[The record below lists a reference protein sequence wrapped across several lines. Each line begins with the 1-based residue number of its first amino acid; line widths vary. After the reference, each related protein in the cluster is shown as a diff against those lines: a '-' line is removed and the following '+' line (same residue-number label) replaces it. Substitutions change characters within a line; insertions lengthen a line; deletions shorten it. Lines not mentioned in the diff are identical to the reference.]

1 MSPSP
6 TSSSSRSIAFSEV
19 AATSMARDDGGPAIL
34 VGTTDV
40 SRATIVRVIPNV
52 SAPSGRVLV
61 VAFQGEQRTGGYA
74 IQITAVERRAD
85 QLIVRATFTEPR
97 SDSFVTQ
104 VITSPAHVVSIAAAD
119 AAGVREAILIDAD
132 GVERARV
139 PIT

>member
-1 MSPSP
+1 
-6 TSSSSRSIAFSEV
+6 
-19 AATSMARDDGGPAIL
+19 MARDDGGPAIL